1 MNSMAFHVPLCVN
14 YVLPPWQ
21 FYSLVLYPYSISDY
35 YNRMTHFHYFIR
47 VIFCFSFSDGKSDLW
62 KKIVEE
68 LSFRPHKFAT
78 VSTRRRDW
86 TWIHNFFPFDYFACL
101 HYYWTNQLWMFLS
114 SARDSILSLIKIYKD
129 SLYIASF
136 HWEAFHIRSGFSVD
150 CLFIIFFDTSTHSS
164 LIICNMKSVHEI

>member
-136 HWEAFHIRSGFSVD
+136 HSEAFSHRIGFFSRLSFYNFFWHINT
-150 CLFIIFFDTSTHSS
+150 LFTYN
-164 LIICNMKSVHEI
+164 L